1 MRQIV
6 LISDYGDGSIYTGL
20 VKARIFT
27 ITHNNNYLD
36 FYNKVDRDNLI
47 NGAFLIENT
56 HNSFDKDSVFC
67 CNLDPDIYS
76 DRDILIAKKYNQFF
90 VAPDNGILSS
100 IVDEGTEIYKADMSA
115 HIVEDKNMEIT
126 YVAAMISI
134 GDMSVIGEK
143 LSKDLIKRINYLVEE
158 SKDALIGQVCH
169 VDSFGNVITNIDNLF
184 YESIY
189 KIIVNNKTVNN
200 FNKSYNESR
209 DNLVFAYK
217 GSLGKIEI
225 AIKNKNAAKT
235 LNLKIGDRI
244 IAKKKDD

>member
-20 VKARIFT
+20 VKGLIYK
-27 ITHNNNYLD
+27 ITHKNNYLD
-36 FYNKVDRDNLI
+36 FFNKVNRENLV

-67 CNLDPDIYS
+67 CNVDPNIYS
-76 DRDILIAKKYNQFF
+76 DRDIIIVKKSNQFL

-100 IVDEGTEIYKADMSA
+100 IVGEGTEIYRADMRA

-126 YVAAMISI
+126 YLAAKISI
-134 GDMSVIGEK
+134 GDMSVIGESLPKDSIK
-143 LSKDLIKRINYLVEE
+143 LIHYSAVE
-158 SKDALIGQVCH
+158 SKDDIIGQVCH
-169 VDSFGNVITNIDNLF
+169 VDSFGNVITDIDNLC

-189 KIIVNNKTVNN
+189 KIIIDDKTVYN
-200 FNKSYNESR
+200 FEKSYNESR
-209 DNLVFAYK
+209 NNLVFAYK

-225 AIKNKNAAKT
+225 AIKNKNAAKII
-235 LNLKIGDRI
+235 NLKIGDRI